1 MSASETRP
9 ADNPVTLPTQAVSVL
24 LGGPSAE
31 HDVSLVSGRSIAAAL
46 AGRGHHVSAWL
57 IDLAGHWW
65 QLPATALDLALPAAA
80 FRDPA
85 GLGARGP
92 LGAAA
97 ALEELAGARPQ
108 PVVFPALHGPFGED
122 GQVQSL
128 LESVGLTYC
137 GAGPAASAVGMDKTL
152 FKRICGS
159 LELPVLPWLEVRSA
173 ELAAAPEATLAALM
187 GFAEGLPDP
196 RLICKPARQGSS
208 IGITVVHH
216 PQDRGELQAAL
227 AEALRYDD
235 LALMEPYLDHPR
247 ELEVGVLGN
256 SRADTAAYG
265 PGEVL
270 PGREFYDYIAK
281 YHSDDSRT
289 MAHADLPEDLAADI
303 RAAAVEL
310 HLALGVTGFSR
321 VDMLL
326 APDDELYI
334 SEINTIPGFTP
345 ISLFPLVTAAG
356 GYDFAGTCERI
367 VELALERAARR
378 TLLSRTPSAL
388 DRP

>member
-1 MSASETRP
+1 
-9 ADNPVTLPTQAVSVL
+9 
-24 LGGPSAE
+24 
-31 HDVSLVSGRSIAAAL
+31 
-46 AGRGHHVSAWL
+46 
-57 IDLAGHWW
+57 
-65 QLPATALDLALPAAA
+65 
-80 FRDPA
+80 
-85 GLGARGP
+85 
-92 LGAAA
+92 
-97 ALEELAGARPQ
+97 
-108 PVVFPALHGPFGED
+108 
-122 GQVQSL
+122 
-128 LESVGLTYC
+128 
-137 GAGPAASAVGMDKTL
+137 MDKTL

-187 GFAEGLPDP
+187 VFAEGLPDP

-208 IGITVVHH
+208 IGITIVHH
-216 PQDRGELQAAL
+216 PQDRGEMQAAL

-256 SRADTAAYG
+256 SRADTAADG
-265 PGEVL
+265 PGEAL

-326 APDDELYI
+326 APDEELYI
-334 SEINTIPGFTP
+334 SEVLKHPPRLHAHQPLPPGHGSGGLRLRGHLRTHRGAGP
-345 ISLFPLVTAAG
+345 GAG
-356 GYDFAGTCERI
+356 GQADA
-367 VELALERAARR
+367 V
-378 TLLSRTPSAL
+378 LSRTPSAL